1 MPKGKKEGKILKK
14 LNGFSRFFKKIKNTP
29 LIYFWLYI
37 ISPQLGGGQDF
48 RSNSFGGQVMPT
60 ISACEYKM
68 GQKQKDTT
76 GGYVM
81 HMFRHV
87 GGCGRSTLNSMTP
100 VNGSVWGV

>member
-1 MPKGKKEGKILKK
+1 MSDPAAL
-14 LNGFSRFFKKIKNTP
+14 LTVPTVR
-29 LIYFWLYI
+29 
-37 ISPQLGGGQDF
+37 GGQDF

-81 HMFRHV
+81 HMFRHA
-87 GGCGRSTLNSMTP
+87 GECGRSTSNSTKMRA
-100 VNGSVWGV
+100 GVYGVHSRKESA